1 MVGVIVV
8 GLAYGLR
15 VSVIVGGIGVKVR
28 LGVKVS
34 VGVEL
39 GSRVNVGD
47 GVTNVAV
54 GR

>member
-15 VSVIVGGIGVKVR
+15 VSVIV
-28 LGVKVS
+28 
-34 VGVEL
+34 VEL